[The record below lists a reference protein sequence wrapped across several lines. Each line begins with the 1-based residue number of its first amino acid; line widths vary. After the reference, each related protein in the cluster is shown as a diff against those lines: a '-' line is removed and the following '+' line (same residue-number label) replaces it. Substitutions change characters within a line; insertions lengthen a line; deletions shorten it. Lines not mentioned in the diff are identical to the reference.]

1 MKNVYTTRAIA
12 LYNLGVEH
20 EYISEL
26 GLALDRFNDA
36 IEIINEQLEGE
47 PSMIKLVSDA
57 KKGIQTKIS

>member
-1 MKNVYTTRAIA
+1 MANGEGEFEIEQQRVYMKNVYTTRAIA

-36 IEIINEQLEGE
+36 IEIIN
-47 PSMIKLVSDA
+47 
-57 KKGIQTKIS
+57 